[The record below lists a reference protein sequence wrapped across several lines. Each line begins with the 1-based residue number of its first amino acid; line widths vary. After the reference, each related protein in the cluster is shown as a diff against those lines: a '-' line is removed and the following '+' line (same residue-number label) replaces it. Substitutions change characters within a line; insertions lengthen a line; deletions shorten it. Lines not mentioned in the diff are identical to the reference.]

1 MEVFFYIIAKAVEIF
16 LSLISL
22 AMLLRVVLQFFV
34 DVEENKLFAICL
46 VVSETFVIPF
56 RMVMAKFNIG
66 QDTPIDLPFMV
77 AYIALA
83 AITTFLPVI

>member
-1 MEVFFYIIAKAVEIF
+1 MEALFYCLAKVVEIF
-16 LSLISL
+16 LSVVSL

-34 DVEENKLFAICL
+34 DVEENKLFALCL
-46 VVSETFVIPF
+46 VVSETFVLPF
-56 RMVMAKFNIG
+56 RFVMSKFNIG

-83 AITTFLPVI
+83 AISMFLPVI

>member
-1 MEVFFYIIAKAVEIF
+1 MEVLFYILAKVVEIF
-16 LSLISL
+16 LSVISL

-34 DVEENKLFAICL
+34 DVEENRLFAVCL
-46 VVSETFVIPF
+46 VVSETFVMPF
-56 RMVMAKFNIG
+56 RMIMAKFNIG

-83 AITTFLPVI
+83 AITMFLPII